1 MNLPLEVYDLL
12 ERRLGR
18 DDAMTVAKSIE
29 VSLTHIE
36 ERSHEI
42 AAQRKIEVKEEIK
55 RELRE
60 ELATKEDL
68 ALLREDMAK
77 MEGSLREEMAR
88 LEGSLREEMA
98 RVEGSLREEM
108 ARLEGSLRQDLV
120 KLDKK
125 FSLYFLATIFT
136 VIFLNQNALE
146 FLARILGLIK

>member
-98 RVEGSLREEM
+98 R
-108 ARLEGSLRQDLV
+108 LEGSLRQDLV

>member
-18 DDAMTVAKSIE
+18 DDAMAVAKSIE
-29 VSLTHIE
+29 ASLTHIE
-36 ERSHEI
+36 ERSREM
-42 AAQRKIEVKEEIK
+42 AVQRKIEAKEELRI
-55 RELRE
+55 ELRS

-68 ALLREDMAK
+68 IAVKEDLIAVRE
-77 MEGSLREEMAR
+77 
-88 LEGSLREEMA
+88 
-98 RVEGSLREEM
+98 
-108 ARLEGSLRQDLV
+108 DLV

-125 FSLYFLATIFT
+125 FSMYFLTIIFT